1 MAMINKTKR
10 NPNYY
15 KDIKTFGKCGEDDFL
30 LYYKN
35 RLLKEEY
42 QLYDVR
48 KLTEYQY
55 VDIDFIITKENKQD
69 LPPIESVLK
78 DKTYIKIEVKY
89 NTKAMKTGY
98 IAYEL
103 SSQGSTGWAINT
115 QCDFIYQ
122 VFGEEDSLNIIN
134 RAWIDMNKWHD
145 YVKSR
150 DRMDTKDNYCFNKE
164 NNDRF
169 FDLLCNMKDM
179 ENKGI
184 IKFINIIN

>member
-1 MAMINKTKR
+1 M
-10 NPNYY
+10 
-15 KDIKTFGKCGEDDFL
+15 
-30 LYYKN
+30 KN
-35 RLLKEEY
+35 RLRYNLEILE
-42 QLYDVR
+42 
-48 KLTEYQY
+48 
-55 VDIDFIITKENKQD
+55 
-69 LPPIESVLK
+69 
-78 DKTYIKIEVKY
+78 KIVKY
-89 NTKAMKTGY
+89 TMEHP
-98 IAYEL
+98 EL
-103 SSQGSTGWAINT
+103 RFVQILW
-115 QCDFIYQ
+115 
-122 VFGEEDSLNIIN
+122 SLNIIN